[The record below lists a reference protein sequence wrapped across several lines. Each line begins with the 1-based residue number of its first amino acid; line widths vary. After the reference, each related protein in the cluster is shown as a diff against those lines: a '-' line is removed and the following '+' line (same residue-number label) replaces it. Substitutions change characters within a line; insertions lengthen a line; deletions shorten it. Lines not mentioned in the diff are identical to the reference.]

1 MKSVLDKDNIS
12 SKFFDGFEPILRLEN
27 WYKFKSRACKIVK
40 MTVSDPEVAK

>member
-1 MKSVLDKDNIS
+1 MKSVLDNSIG
-12 SKFFDGFEPILRLEN
+12 SKLFDGSEPILRLEN